1 MTKQEVEQIAEAA
14 IAKAVSGEQQST
26 AQESQRGAGI
36 VEKAKGKESTT
47 PAEITAESVEKMVE
61 AAIAKALEPQQEE
74 PITAEQVEEMIT
86 AAVEKAIDPVLKSRG
101 LPRSIIRKAAVETTS
116 LSSGLLNPEQ
126 SRKFIQQTF
135 EATNLNKLVRHEM
148 RTAKTGEIDKI
159 GIASRILRKKT
170 ENTDD
175 GYRAGVETSQI
186 EYSTTAV
193 RLPWEI
199 TEETLRE
206 NIEGQSLEKGIA
218 DLMTARLGTDL
229 EDLYLNGDED
239 AETTDPAHDF
249 LYINDGWI
257 KQISKGGHVYDASSE
272 SSMSLDLFYKTL
284 KTLPNKYNNG
294 KLRWLMAPHRA
305 QEWELFLL
313 NKVVN
318 AGGAVPESVYN
329 SPARIPTVECPSLD
343 DSTIILTDPKNL
355 IVVNTYD
362 MKIRK
367 TTEGK
372 EAIRVD
378 KRFYVVHL
386 DFDPVIEELDAA
398 AIIKGLK

>member
-1 MTKQEVEQIAEAA
+1 MGISNRTIISKAA
-14 IAKAVSGEQQST
+14 IET
-26 AQESQRGAGI
+26 A
-36 VEKAKGKESTT
+36 
-47 PAEITAESVEKMVE
+47 
-61 AAIAKALEPQQEE
+61 
-74 PITAEQVEEMIT
+74 
-86 AAVEKAIDPVLKSRG
+86 
-101 LPRSIIRKAAVETTS
+101 S

-126 SRKFIQQTF
+126 AKKFIQQTF
-135 EATNLNKLVRHEM
+135 DATNLNKLIRHEM

-159 GIASRILRKKT
+159 GIARRILRKKT
-170 ENTDD
+170 ENHDD

-186 EYSTTAV
+186 EYATTAV

-206 NIEGQSLEKGIA
+206 NIEGQSLEQRIT
-218 DLMTARLGTDL
+218 DLMTAQLGIDL

-239 AETTDPAHDF
+239 AETTVSDHDF

-257 KQISKGGHVYDASSE
+257 KQISNGGHVYDASSE
-272 SSMSLDLFYKTL
+272 SNMSLDLFYKTL

-294 KLRWLMAPHRA
+294 KLRWLMSPHRA

-313 NKVVN
+313 NKVVS

-343 DSTIILTDPKNL
+343 DGTIILTDPKNL
-355 IVVNTYD
+355 VVVNTYSV
-362 MKIRK
+362 KIRK

-372 EAIRVD
+372 EAIMMD
-378 KRFYVVHL
+378 KRFYVTHL
-386 DFDPVIEELDAA
+386 DFDPVIEELDAT

>member
-1 MTKQEVEQIAEAA
+1 MGISNRTIINKAA
-14 IAKAVSGEQQST
+14 IET
-26 AQESQRGAGI
+26 A
-36 VEKAKGKESTT
+36 
-47 PAEITAESVEKMVE
+47 
-61 AAIAKALEPQQEE
+61 
-74 PITAEQVEEMIT
+74 
-86 AAVEKAIDPVLKSRG
+86 
-101 LPRSIIRKAAVETTS
+101 S

-126 SRKFIQQTF
+126 AKKFIQQTF
-135 EATNLNKLVRHEM
+135 DATNLNKLVRHEM

-159 GIASRILRKKT
+159 GIARRILRKKT
-170 ENTDD
+170 ENHDD

-186 EYSTTAV
+186 EYATTAV

-206 NIEGQSLEKGIA
+206 NIEGQSLEQRIT
-218 DLMTARLGTDL
+218 DLMTAQLGIDL

-239 AETTDPAHDF
+239 AETTVSDHDF

-257 KQISKGGHVYDASSE
+257 KQISNGGHVYDASSE
-272 SSMSLDLFYKTL
+272 SNMSLDLFYKTL

-294 KLRWLMAPHRA
+294 KLRWLMSPHRA

-313 NKVVN
+313 NKVVS

-343 DSTIILTDPKNL
+343 DGTIILTDPKNL
-355 IVVNTYD
+355 VVVNTYSV
-362 MKIRK
+362 KIRK

-372 EAIRVD
+372 EAIMMD
-378 KRFYVVHL
+378 KRFYVTHL